1 MPFLASGPFSAVA
14 ADRFLRVP
22 PIRNRSRN
30 TNEMN
35 RLAVPLTA
43 TIALIVAAALPAS
56 LSAQSLRGSSAS
68 VDRMYQHAVDN
79 GIYFYRTGD
88 GLRRAAN
95 EGRFVRLAG
104 NANYTTSG
112 VSYPY
117 VRRETLLFVERLAAQ
132 YRSACGEQLVVTS
145 ASRPQEMRL
154 FNSVRKSVH
163 PTGMAIDLRK
173 SRRASCLSWLR
184 RTLLS
189 LERTGVLEAT
199 EEHNPPHFHVAVF
212 PTPYARYAAARG
224 GPRLA
229 SAEEY
234 RVRSGDSLWTIARRH
249 DTTVDALMSL
259 NGLSSSRLLPGQS
272 LRIPN

>member
-1 MPFLASGPFSAVA
+1 
-14 ADRFLRVP
+14 
-22 PIRNRSRN
+22 
-30 TNEMN
+30 MN

-43 TIALIVAAALPAS
+43 TIALIVAAVLPVS
-56 LSAQSLRGSSAS
+56 LSAQSLRGSTSS

-79 GIYFYRTGD
+79 GIYFYKTGD

-95 EGRFVRLAG
+95 EGRFVRLSG

-173 SRRASCLSWLR
+173 SRRSSCLRWLR

-189 LERTGVLEAT
+189 LEQTGVLEAT
-199 EEHNPPHFHVAVF
+199 EEHNPPHFHVAIF
-212 PTPYARYAAARG
+212 PTPYARYAAGRG

-249 DTTVDALMSL
+249 DTTVDALMAL
-259 NGLSSSRLLPGQS
+259 NGLSSSRLLAGQT

>member
-1 MPFLASGPFSAVA
+1 MK
-14 ADRFLRVP
+14 RF
-22 PIRNRSRN
+22 
-30 TNEMN
+30 
-35 RLAVPLTA
+35 AVPVTA
-43 TIALIVAAALPAS
+43 TLALIVAAALPAP
-56 LSAQSLRGSSAS
+56 LSGQSLRGSPAS
-68 VDRMYQHAVDN
+68 VDRMHQHAVDN

-88 GLRRAAN
+88 GIRRAAN
-95 EGRFVRLAG
+95 EGRFVRLSG

-117 VRRETLLFVERLAAQ
+117 VRRETLLFVERLSAQ

-163 PTGMAIDLRK
+163 PTGMAIDLRR

-184 RTLLS
+184 STLLS
-189 LERTGVLEAT
+189 LERTGVIEAT
-199 EEHNPPHFHVAVF
+199 EERNPPHFHVAVF

-249 DTTVDALMSL
+249 DTTVDALMAL
-259 NGLSSSRLLPGQS
+259 NGLNSSRLLPGQN
-272 LRIPN
+272 LRIPR